1 MKVLFLQLAHP
12 ETDDRIV
19 HQMMTLRAHGYACAF
34 ARERT
39 KDDAADVIICDTPK
53 AVLRNIGYSGVVV
66 YDVTEW
72 YPSKKNLRPF
82 TPLLRPFAAAVMGCL
97 SLLAGCVASRFIF
110 GEEDKSKPFRWLFPW
125 KKYVF
130 LPYYPSKSLFAGGDI
145 QREQNSPLRVL
156 YAGPLT
162 EEKGYFRAM
171 NVAKQAGVELT
182 VIGPDQYMPLEEFC
196 RYIQNFDI
204 ALDLRDRDVEN
215 RKCLPIKLFYYWA
228 AGVVPIYTDLD
239 AIRKHIPNVDEAAFL
254 VRDENEAIRVLKN
267 IMQDHVLF
275 QQYSRNGRKLFRK
288 GYNWES
294 IDDCLLTVIGDGNE
308 YKV

>member
-130 LPYYPSKSLFAGGDI
+130 LPYYPSQTLFADVPDE
-145 QREQNSPLRVL
+145 REANAPVRVL
-156 YAGPLT
+156 YVGPLT
-162 EEKGYFRAM
+162 EEKGYFRAV
-171 NVAKQAGVELT
+171 NVAREAGVELT
-182 VIGPDQYMPLEEFC
+182 VVGPEQYMPLKEFC
-196 RYIQNFDI
+196 RYIQSFDV
-204 ALDLRDRDVEN
+204 ALDLRDIDAEN
-215 RKCLPIKLFYYWA
+215 RRCLPIKLFYYWA
-228 AGVVPIYTDLD
+228 AGVVPIYSDLD
-239 AIRKHIPNVDEAAFL
+239 AIRRHIPNAEDAMYLVKNETEAVAALSQLLRFPDRWAQCRHL
-254 VRDENEAIRVLKN
+254 GLQMYRDSYYWEAVELRLI
-267 IMQDHVLF
+267 
-275 QQYSRNGRKLFRK
+275 
-288 GYNWES
+288 S
-294 IDDCLLTVIGDGNE
+294 IISQR
-308 YKV
+308 